1 MRKETTVKSIR
12 IPNDI
17 IADIEETAKE
27 KKTTFSKEVIRRLQN
42 KGSDDKNYPLLL
54 AKMQT
59 IINFSLEGAESG
71 NVEMVK
77 KAQEEVRKLWK
88 RKLIS
93 SK

>member
-1 MRKETTVKSIR
+1 MKNGTSPKTMR

-27 KKTTFSKEVIRRLQN
+27 KKTTFSKEAIRRFRN
-42 KGSDDKNYPLLL
+42 NGSDDKNYSLLF

-59 IINFSLEGAESG
+59 IINFSLEGAETG

-77 KAQEEVRKLWK
+77 RAQEEARKLWK

>member
-1 MRKETTVKSIR
+1 MKTGTSPKTLR
-12 IPNDI
+12 IPKDT
-17 IADIEETAKE
+17 IADIERVAKE
-27 KKTTFSKEVIRRLQN
+27 KKATFSKEANRRLQN

-59 IINFSLEGAESG
+59 IINFSLEGAETG

-77 KAQEEVRKLWK
+77 RAQEEARKLWK

>member
-27 KKTTFSKEVIRRLQN
+27 KKTTFSKEAIRRLQN

-59 IINFSLEGAESG
+59 IINFSLEGAETG

-77 KAQEEVRKLWK
+77 KAQEEARKLWK
-88 RKLIS
+88 RKLI
-93 SK
+93 

>member
-1 MRKETTVKSIR
+1 MKKETTVKSIR

-17 IADIEETAKE
+17 IAEIEETAKE
-27 KKTTFSKEVIRRLQN
+27 KKTTFSKEAIRRLQN

-59 IINFSLEGAESG
+59 IINFSLEGAETG

-77 KAQEEVRKLWK
+77 KAQEEARKLWK
-88 RKLIS
+88 RKLI
-93 SK
+93 

>member
-1 MRKETTVKSIR
+1 MKNGTSPKTLR
-12 IPNDI
+12 IPNDT
-17 IADIEETAKE
+17 IADIERVAKE
-27 KKTTFSKEVIRRLQN
+27 KKTTFSKEAIHRLQN
-42 KGSDDKNYPLLL
+42 KNSDDKNFPLLF

-59 IINFSLEGAESG
+59 IINFSLEGAETG

-77 KAQEEVRKLWK
+77 KAREEARKLWK

>member
-27 KKTTFSKEVIRRLQN
+27 KKTTFSKEVIRRLRN
-42 KGSDDKNYPLLL
+42 KGDIDTKSTIFLVKV
-54 AKMQT
+54 QT
-59 IINFSLEGAESG
+59 IIGLSFDAYRFGREDLFQ
-71 NVEMVK
+71 
-77 KAQEEVRKLWK
+77 KAQEEHIKLWK
-88 RKLIS
+88 RTMTS

>member
-1 MRKETTVKSIR
+1 MKKETTVKSIR

-27 KKTTFSKEVIRRLQN
+27 KKTTFSKEAIRRLRN
-42 KGSDDKNYPLLL
+42 KGSDDRNYPLLL

>member
-1 MRKETTVKSIR
+1 MKTGTSPKTLR
-12 IPNDI
+12 IPNDT
-17 IADIEETAKE
+17 IAEIEETSKA
-27 KKTTFSKEVIRRLQN
+27 KKTTFSKEAIRRLQN
-42 KGSDDKNYPLLL
+42 KGSDDKNYPLQL

-59 IINFSLEGAESG
+59 IINFSLEGAETG

-77 KAQEEVRKLWK
+77 KAREEARKLWK

>member
-1 MRKETTVKSIR
+1 MKTGTSPKTLR
-12 IPNDI
+12 IPNDT
-17 IADIEETAKE
+17 IAEIERVAKE
-27 KKTTFSKEVIRRLQN
+27 KKTSFSKEAIRRLQN

-77 KAQEEVRKLWK
+77 KAQEEARKLWK

>member
-1 MRKETTVKSIR
+1 MKTGTSPKTLR
-12 IPNDI
+12 IPNNTI
-17 IADIEETAKE
+17 SDIEETAKA
-27 KKTTFSKEVIRRLQN
+27 KKTTFSKEAIRRLQN
-42 KGSDDKNYPLLL
+42 KDSDDKNYPLLF

-59 IINFSLEGAESG
+59 IINFSLEGAETG

-77 KAQEEVRKLWK
+77 KAREEARKLWK

>member
-27 KKTTFSKEVIRRLQN
+27 KKTTFSKEVIRRLRN
-42 KGSDDKNYPLLL
+42 KGDSDTKSPIFL
-54 AKMQT
+54 AKVQT
-59 IINFSLEGAESG
+59 IINFSLEGAETG

-77 KAQEEVRKLWK
+77 KAQEEARKLWK
-88 RKLIS
+88 RKLI
-93 SK
+93 

>member
-1 MRKETTVKSIR
+1 MKNGTSPKTMR

-27 KKTTFSKEVIRRLQN
+27 KKTSFSKEAIRRLQN
-42 KGSDDKNYPLLL
+42 KGSDDKNYPLLF

-77 KAQEEVRKLWK
+77 KAQEEARKLWK

>member
-1 MRKETTVKSIR
+1 MKAGTSPKTMR
-12 IPNDI
+12 IPNDT
-17 IADIEETAKE
+17 IADIERVAKE
-27 KKTTFSKEVIRRLQN
+27 KKTTFSKEANRRLQN

-59 IINFSLEGAESG
+59 IINFSLEGAETG

-77 KAQEEVRKLWK
+77 RAQEEARKLWK

>member
-1 MRKETTVKSIR
+1 MKNGTSPKTMR

-27 KKTTFSKEVIRRLQN
+27 KKTTFSKEAIRRLQN
-42 KGSDDKNYPLLL
+42 KGSDDKNYPLLF

-77 KAQEEVRKLWK
+77 KAQEEARKLWK

>member
-1 MRKETTVKSIR
+1 MKNGTSPKTMR

-17 IADIEETAKE
+17 IAEIEETAKE
-27 KKTTFSKEVIRRLQN
+27 KKTTFSKEAIRRLQN

-59 IINFSLEGAESG
+59 IINFSLEGAETG
-71 NVEMVK
+71 NLEMVK
-77 KAQEEVRKLWK
+77 KAQEEARKLWK

>member
-1 MRKETTVKSIR
+1 MKTVTSPKTLR
-12 IPNDI
+12 IPKDT
-17 IADIEETAKE
+17 IADIERVAKE
-27 KKTTFSKEVIRRLQN
+27 KKTTFSKEANRRLQN

-59 IINFSLEGAESG
+59 IINFSLEGAETG

-77 KAQEEVRKLWK
+77 RAQEEARKLWK

>member
-1 MRKETTVKSIR
+1 MKTGTSPKTLR

-27 KKTTFSKEVIRRLQN
+27 KKTTFSKEAIRRLQN
-42 KGSDDKNYPLLL
+42 KGSDDKNYPLLF

-71 NVEMVK
+71 NEEIVK
-77 KAQEEVRKLWK
+77 KAQEEAKKLWA
-88 RKLIS
+88 RM
-93 SK
+93 

>member
-1 MRKETTVKSIR
+1 MKTGTSPKTLR
-12 IPNDI
+12 IPNDT
-17 IADIEETAKE
+17 IADIERVAKE
-27 KKTTFSKEVIRRLQN
+27 KKTSFSKEAIHRLQN

-54 AKMQT
+54 AKLQT

-71 NVEMVK
+71 NVEMVN
-77 KAQEEVRKLWK
+77 KAKEEVKKLWE

>member
-1 MRKETTVKSIR
+1 MKAGTSPKTMR
-12 IPNDI
+12 IPKDT
-17 IADIEETAKE
+17 IADIERVAKE
-27 KKTTFSKEVIRRLQN
+27 KKTTFSKEANRRLQN

-59 IINFSLEGAESG
+59 IINFSLEGAETG

-77 KAQEEVRKLWK
+77 RAQEEARKLWK